1 MMMAKSKPITGEIPA
16 PDFDAAMAIF
26 NSDIKPANKAQK
38 QAMKEASDAWK
49 IVKKDHRVHTGGFR
63 AAMRIA
69 DLEEAEQQAFLR
81 SLYAGMNARGV
92 SLHADLV
99 DNAEGNDSNVFPIEK
114 AASKMADLNVPEGG
128 DDVDEFDA
136 AAPELAAAE

>member
-1 MMMAKSKPITGEIPA
+1 MARPKSKPISGEITA

-49 IVKKDHRVHTGGFR
+49 IVKKDYRVHTGGFR

-69 DLEEAEQQAFLR
+69 DLEEAEQQAYLR
-81 SLYAGMNARGV
+81 SLYAGLNARNV

-99 DNAEGNDSNVFPIEK
+99 DNAEGNESNVFPMSK
-114 AASKMADLNVPEGG
+114 PASKMNDLDVPQGG
-128 DDVDEFDA
+128 EDEFDA
-136 AAPELAAAE
+136 ADPALVAAE

>member
-1 MMMAKSKPITGEIPA
+1 MAKEKPITGELPT

-63 AAMRIA
+63 KAMQIA
-69 DLEEAEQQAFLR
+69 DLEEAEQQAYLR
-81 SLYAGMNARGV
+81 SLYAGLNARGV

-99 DNAEGNDSNVFPIEK
+99 DNAEGNTNNVFPIEK
-114 AASKMADLNVPEGG
+114 AASKMSDLDVPEGG
-128 DDVDEFDA
+128 DDLDEFDA
-136 AAPELAAAE
+136 ADPALAAAE